1 MFIREEKQ
9 LAQLLREAAAAHHSF
24 AATLGHPDES
34 WPDWYA
40 RHIAATIQA
49 GDRQACRT
57 ITAEPSLS
65 LLFAP
70 PGPSPV
76 PRVGH
81 KCKRVGY
88 SRPGA
93 MIRAVAVVA

>member
-9 LAQLLREAAAAHHSF
+9 LAQLLREAATAHHSF

-49 GDRQACRT
+49 GDRQAN
-57 ITAEPSLS
+57 AEP
-65 LLFAP
+65 
-70 PGPSPV
+70 
-76 PRVGH
+76 
-81 KCKRVGY
+81 
-88 SRPGA
+88 
-93 MIRAVAVVA
+93 